1 MDQMKELVTARQ
13 VNSLFLILAVG
24 APILGLFL
32 GAVIGGRQKN
42 RMKGA
47 WTGLFIGLLGPLN
60 LIAWNI
66 YNLITDHLGLDTVKN
81 LLVNLAL
88 FVGAGIFTGLIWGI
102 RVRNAEHNRNVNAQK
117 NKTRSA

>member
-1 MDQMKELVTARQ
+1 MDQMQELVTARQ

-32 GAVIGGRQKN
+32 GAVIGAQQKKP
-42 RMKGA
+42 MKGA

-60 LIAWNI
+60 LILWNI

-88 FVGAGIFTGLIWGI
+88 FVGGGIAAGLIWGFCI
-102 RVRNAEHNRNVNAQK
+102 RNAERKRNESIQEK
-117 NKTRSA
+117 ETRSV